1 MKRKLKI
8 VGTLASLGLSL
19 AMLVIGV
26 YAATT
31 VSFNIT
37 ANVQFAVTDVFVDVE
52 GKVFADPVA
61 SKGTT
66 QVGETF
72 SATSYSGTTPSAAL
86 SKTSWA
92 IGTTDFTSTKDC
104 IVYTLKI
111 TNVAKSGSVNV
122 TVSSLPVAITGT
134 SVTSK
139 YKVDAGSEANLAEA
153 TAIPVNAGSYVT
165 ITITRTLTD
174 KTKAI
179 SSTSAWA
186 PTVTIANPAA

>member
-8 VGTLASLGLSL
+8 VGTLASLGLCL

-26 YAATT
+26 YAATS

-37 ANVQFAVTDVFVDVE
+37 ANVQFTVTDVFVDVE

-72 SATSYSGTTPSAAL
+72 SATSYSGTTPLEAL

-92 IGTTDFTSTKDC
+92 IGTTNFTSTNDC

-111 TNVAKSGSVNV
+111 TNAAASGSVNV
-122 TVSSLPVAITGT
+122 TVSALPVAITGT
-134 SVTSK
+134 SVEPK
-139 YKVDAGSEANLAEA
+139 YAVDGGTPSTLTT
-153 TAIPVNAGSYVT
+153 TAIPVDAGSYVT